1 MRVDLKGPLR
11 EPKLYSDKVTIYW
24 LRHENGFYV
33 YDNQVR
39 FNLAY
44 NKALSHLC
52 RKYLRT
58 AEAKQLKHKTMTAAR
73 LHLLGRNATVPFGI
87 VSEVHINELL
97 SGKFEVMPR
106 LDIL

>member
-1 MRVDLKGPLR
+1 MRVDLKGPIK
-11 EPKLYSDKVTIYW
+11 EPRLQSDKITNYW
-24 LRHENGFYV
+24 LKHENGFYV

-58 AEAKQLKHKTMTAAR
+58 TEAKQLKHKTMTAAR
-73 LHLLGRNATVPFGI
+73 LHLLGKNSTVPYGN
-87 VSEVHINELL
+87 VSEAEITELV
-97 SGKFEVMPR
+97 SGQFEVIPR